1 MGGFLRFCEES
12 GTYKKR
18 RSTDESSVERRPLS
32 VSKNTYLIVSRMEVP
47 MVPFGIAIP
56 KFSAMEAVNLLS
68 LFSIFC
74 AFYLFLL
81 CKAENTLSLYLH
93 IPSYFLIFRHFD
105 KSAHFLCILPN
116 FPKRNFSGF
125 CQRSVKGGIAIIG
138 HAAFY

>member
-56 KFSAMEAVNLLS
+56 KFSAMEAPTAPKESVSSSLLALS
-68 LFSIFC
+68 HKSEEEPALWC
-74 AFYLFLL
+74 DP
-81 CKAENTLSLYLH
+81 SLY
-93 IPSYFLIFRHFD
+93 
-105 KSAHFLCILPN
+105 KSDRFHDRL
-116 FPKRNFSGF
+116 
-125 CQRSVKGGIAIIG
+125 
-138 HAAFY
+138 